1 MDERGVLR
9 HVCDAAQPTYDE
21 ILLSL
26 AQLEFLVDPD
36 YTPVEFLDWF
46 QQFVALAPIGDRILG
61 LGLDPGWAPLHKR
74 EVIKRAWRYWQT
86 KGTERGVREAL
97 ALWLRWEE
105 AQTEPA
111 VLIRLPWGTR
121 PSATPPQWWGYT
133 TRFDAWPTQKWDE
146 RQLLG
151 SGDYLQRYT
160 PDWTIVQSD
169 QTPWEYD
176 DRFDQDFVERDVV
189 AIDSPGSMLGPHAV
203 WEHLTPGVDR
213 WNEVFPGIHPLNE
226 ESWDIQARVGV
237 FGWIDGGETEPMV
250 VRRSP
255 ATVQTQT
262 VYDVEIIGFRYSDML
277 PFSGI
282 EVETAHQT
290 VLADAFLVE
299 NVVEIQATPQN
310 LSADGVMVNSYFI
323 TPLEA
328 ADQTL
333 SPEALVVRDT
343 VAIATTEQTLAAD
356 AMVVQSSAVSEPIT
370 AEATIAASGWQSSNS
385 LEPLTTL
392 QSLSPDAV
400 VVRDTVAIA
409 TTEQTLAADGMVA
422 QSSAVSEPITAE
434 ATIAASGWQSSDSL
448 EPLTTLQTLSPD
460 AVVVRGTVA
469 IATTEQTLAADAMV
483 VASTIAIAPITTS
496 QTLDAAAFSVLN
508 YDWFYLNIVI

>member
-1 MDERGVLR
+1 M
-9 HVCDAAQPTYDE
+9 C
-21 ILLSL
+21 
-26 AQLEFLVDPD
+26 
-36 YTPVEFLDWF
+36 
-46 QQFVALAPIGDRILG
+46 VALAPIGDRILG

-97 ALWLRWEE
+97 ALWFRWEE

-133 TRFDAWPTQKWDE
+133 TRYDAWPTQTWDE

-151 SGDYLQRYT
+151 SGDYPQRYT

-299 NVVEIQATPQN
+299 NVVEIQTTPQN
-310 LSADGVMVNSYFI
+310 LSADGAAVNSYLI
-323 TPLEA
+323 APLEA
-328 ADQTL
+328 SLQAL
-333 SPEALVVRDT
+333 SPDAVVVLNT
-343 VAIATTEQTLAAD
+343 VAIVTTVQTLATD
-356 AMVVQSSAVSEPIT
+356 ITVVQSSAVSEPIT
-370 AEATIAASGWQSSNS
+370 AEAA
-385 LEPLTTL
+385 
-392 QSLSPDAV
+392 LSPDAA
-400 VVRDTVAIA
+400 VVRDTVAIV
-409 TTEQTLAADGMVA
+409 TTEQTIASDVTAV
-422 QSSAVSEPITAE
+422 QSSAVSEPITAQQSLSPDAAVVRDTVAIVTTE
-434 ATIAASGWQSSDSL
+434 QTLASDVTAVQSSAVSEPITAQQSLSPDAAVVRDTVAIVTTEQTIAADAMVVQSSATSEPITAQQAFFPDATVVRNTSEPITAEGAIAASDWRLSESL
-448 EPLTTLQTLSPD
+448 EPLTALQTLSPD
-460 AVVVRGTVA
+460 A
-469 IATTEQTLAADAMV
+469 ADV
-483 VASTIAIAPITTS
+483 ST
-496 QTLDAAAFSVLN
+496 FY
-508 YDWFYLNIVI
+508 YDWFYHNIVI